1 VGPADRG
8 SAESL
13 AAAVA
18 ELLALDPGP
27 DAVLVT
33 GDLADGAFADEY
45 ERVLELLAPLAAPV
59 HALAGNHD
67 DRDALREHF
76 PGVAAGGAGEP
87 FQYVA
92 AVGGVR
98 LIVCDTS
105 IPGEVVG
112 RLDLDWLEVQLAA
125 DDAPAIV
132 AMHHPPLVTGIPALD
147 EIGLPED
154 DHRGLAELLARHPH
168 VRRVVAGHVHRTA
181 FAVLGGCGVAV
192 CPSTHLQSRLEI
204 GAREYEIVREPPA
217 VALHAVLDGNVVTH
231 VQPVTGG

>member
-1 VGPADRG
+1 
-8 SAESL
+8 
-13 AAAVA
+13 
-18 ELLALDPGP
+18 
-27 DAVLVT
+27 VT

-45 ERVLELLAPLAAPV
+45 ERVLELLAPLEVPV
-59 HALAGNHD
+59 HVLAGNHD

-76 PGVAAGGAGEP
+76 PGVSAGGAGEP

-92 AVGGVR
+92 TVGGVR
-98 LIVCDTS
+98 LIACDTS
-105 IPGEVVG
+105 IPGEVIG
-112 RLDLDWLEVQLAA
+112 RLDLDWLEAQLAA
-125 DDAPAIV
+125 GDAPAIV

-147 EIGLPED
+147 EIGLPEA
-154 DHRGLAELLARHPH
+154 DHRGLAELLACHPK

-217 VALHAVLDGNVVTH
+217 VALHAVLDGDVVTH
-231 VQPVTGG
+231 VQPVAGRAAGG